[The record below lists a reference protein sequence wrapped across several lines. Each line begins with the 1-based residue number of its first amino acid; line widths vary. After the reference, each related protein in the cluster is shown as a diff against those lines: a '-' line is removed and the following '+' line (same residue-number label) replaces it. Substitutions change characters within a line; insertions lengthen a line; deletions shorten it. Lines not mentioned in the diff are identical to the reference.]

1 MPTIPSEGA
10 SKLKSAGSSRSRH
23 NLVKVHLGL
32 TLMLNSTYAMMMI
45 CLSNDV
51 SLNPGP
57 TVTQSTNL
65 PTIRGFKI
73 SHLNVRSITHKMDSI
88 RLLLKDN
95 YTLDVFTVSETWL
108 SPKVTDTEITIPG
121 YSVVG
126 KDRNSRGGVV
136 AMFIRDGIP
145 FKTRMDRTDNN
156 TNFVN
161 NSHRVVGSGVV
172 PLAISDHSLIYGI
185 FKSGVPKAPPRI
197 VEHRTYKKY
206 NKSAFI
212 KDINELSWS
221 IIDDRDVDSGV
232 NLWSTLF
239 SKVAN
244 SHAPIKKTRIKG
256 IAAPWM
262 TSELSQLMHD
272 RNYHHTKAVKS
283 NSKYHWARY
292 RKLKQV
298 VKKRVKEC
306 KASYYKDLIEK
317 NSGNPGELWRTLNEI
332 TSRKNVSALGKILP
346 SASKQN
352 AQSNDFSFTPVSES
366 FVFKLKTLKT
376 NKAIGLDKIS
386 SRLLKDSAESIAP
399 VLTRL
404 FNRSL
409 DSSVFPAIWKQGKV
423 TALFKSGDKS
433 DCNNYRPI
441 TVLPTVS
448 KILERAVHQQLYG
461 YLTESNL
468 LTTKQFGFRPKLST
482 EVALAHFTDR
492 VLEVP

>member
-32 TLMLNSTYAMMMI
+32 TLMLNSTYSMMMI

-95 YTLDVFTVSETWL
+95 TLDVFTVSETWL

-145 FKTRMDRTDNN
+145 FKTRMDSTDNN

-212 KDINELSWS
+212 KDINELNWS
-221 IIDDRDVDSGV
+221 IIDDMDVDSGV
-232 NLWSTLF
+232 NLWNTLF
-239 SKVAN
+239 Y
-244 SHAPIKKTRIKG
+244 I
-256 IAAPWM
+256 
-262 TSELSQLMHD
+262 
-272 RNYHHTKAVKS
+272 
-283 NSKYHWARY
+283 
-292 RKLKQV
+292 
-298 VKKRVKEC
+298 
-306 KASYYKDLIEK
+306 
-317 NSGNPGELWRTLNEI
+317 
-332 TSRKNVSALGKILP
+332 IL
-346 SASKQN
+346 
-352 AQSNDFSFTPVSES
+352 
-366 FVFKLKTLKT
+366 
-376 NKAIGLDKIS
+376 
-386 SRLLKDSAESIAP
+386 R
-399 VLTRL
+399 
-404 FNRSL
+404 
-409 DSSVFPAIWKQGKV
+409 
-423 TALFKSGDKS
+423 
-433 DCNNYRPI
+433 
-441 TVLPTVS
+441 LPTRTPPL
-448 KILERAVHQQLYG
+448 KRLELKAYQHRG
-461 YLTESNL
+461 
-468 LTTKQFGFRPKLST
+468 
-482 EVALAHFTDR
+482 
-492 VLEVP
+492 

>member
-95 YTLDVFTVSETWL
+95 TLDIFTVSETWL
-108 SPKVTDTEITIPG
+108 SPKVTDAEITIPG
-121 YSVVG
+121 YSVVR
-126 KDRNSRGGVV
+126 KDRNSRGGGV

-145 FKTRMDRTDNN
+145 FKTRMDITDSN
-156 TNFVN
+156 TNCESLLIEINRHKCKKQFVCCIYKPPDFATEILVNHLEDIIAKVPEGADFALLGDFNIDLQGPTNSNRRMLLRFANSHSLHQLIQENTRITEHSSSVIDLFFVN

-212 KDINELSWS
+212 KDINQLNWS
-221 IIDDRDVDSGV
+221 IIDDMDVDSGV
-232 NLWSTLF
+232 NLWNTLF

-244 SHAPIKKTRIKG
+244 SHAPIIKTRIKG
-256 IAAPWM
+256 IPAPWM
-262 TSELSQLMHD
+262 TSEISQLMHD
-272 RNYHHTKAVKS
+272 RDYHHTKAVK
-283 NSKYHWARY
+283 
-292 RKLKQV
+292 
-298 VKKRVKEC
+298 
-306 KASYYKDLIEK
+306 
-317 NSGNPGELWRTLNEI
+317 
-332 TSRKNVSALGKILP
+332 
-346 SASKQN
+346 
-352 AQSNDFSFTPVSES
+352 
-366 FVFKLKTLKT
+366 
-376 NKAIGLDKIS
+376 
-386 SRLLKDSAESIAP
+386 
-399 VLTRL
+399 
-404 FNRSL
+404 
-409 DSSVFPAIWKQGKV
+409 
-423 TALFKSGDKS
+423 
-433 DCNNYRPI
+433 
-441 TVLPTVS
+441 
-448 KILERAVHQQLYG
+448 
-461 YLTESNL
+461 
-468 LTTKQFGFRPKLST
+468 
-482 EVALAHFTDR
+482 
-492 VLEVP
+492 LEVPLGKV

>member
-10 SKLKSAGSSRSRH
+10 FKLKSAGSSRSRH

-95 YTLDVFTVSETWL
+95 TLDVFAVSETWL
-108 SPKVTDTEITIPG
+108 SPKVTDAEITIPG

-126 KDRNSRGGVV
+126 KDRNSRGGGV

-145 FKTRMDRTDNN
+145 FKTRMDITDNN

-212 KDINELSWS
+212 KDINELNWS
-221 IIDDRDVDSGV
+221 IIDDMDVDSGV
-232 NLWSTLF
+232 NLWNTLF

-256 IAAPWM
+256 IPAPWM

-272 RNYHHTKAVKS
+272 RDYHHTKAVKS
-283 NSKYHWARY
+283 NSKYHWTRY

-317 NSGNPGELWRTLNEI
+317 KQRK
-332 TSRKNVSALGKILP
+332 SRRIVENI
-346 SASKQN
+346 
-352 AQSNDFSFTPVSES
+352 E
-366 FVFKLKTLKT
+366 
-376 NKAIGLDKIS
+376 
-386 SRLLKDSAESIAP
+386 
-399 VLTRL
+399 
-404 FNRSL
+404 
-409 DSSVFPAIWKQGKV
+409 
-423 TALFKSGDKS
+423 
-433 DCNNYRPI
+433 
-441 TVLPTVS
+441 
-448 KILERAVHQQLYG
+448 
-461 YLTESNL
+461 
-468 LTTKQFGFRPKLST
+468 
-482 EVALAHFTDR
+482 
-492 VLEVP
+492 